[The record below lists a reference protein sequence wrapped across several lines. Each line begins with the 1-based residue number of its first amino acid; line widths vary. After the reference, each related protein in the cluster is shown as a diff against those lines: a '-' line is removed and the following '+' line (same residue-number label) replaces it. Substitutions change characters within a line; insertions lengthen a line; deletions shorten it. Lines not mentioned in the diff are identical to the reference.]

1 MEREKKNQKTGGNP
15 EVYTVRC
22 QDQAT
27 NLDLRYG
34 PRKQLRDLLQQI
46 RFTVTRMS
54 WQKVSE
60 QPKTPIV
67 PPKSQ
72 ISDRGQRS

>member
-1 MEREKKNQKTGGNP
+1 MGRGRAANGGNP
-15 EVYTVRC
+15 GVYTVCC
-22 QDQAT
+22 QNQAT
-27 NLDLRYG
+27 NLDLRH
-34 PRKQLRDLLQQI
+34 RLREQLRDLLQQI

-60 QPKTPIV
+60 QPKTPIFTH
-67 PPKSQ
+67 KSK